1 MAFPNS
7 KPPIDP
13 LQARLERLRFLQDN
27 GVSPLWDINAA
38 MAQAKGF
45 ALPGLQQQGFANLAL
60 RRAVRKTQSSP
71 PVPPPDRALF
81 IGDALHTGRPCRLDS
96 EEMGSV
102 VLLGKPGSGK
112 NVAARV
118 MAHGLLQLP
127 QGYRFEVLAQKGDE
141 PAETMLFGDGL
152 YVPLP
157 MEPVNDWAPIGPEP
171 EAFWM
176 AVAEA
181 IAIPKG
187 LLEQTWP
194 EISKIV
200 AACWRSAAN
209 ASWAAIVR
217 ALKWKSEQPGGRE
230 KHATASAAL
239 ATYAASL
246 GPKAYLEV
254 GVDLR
259 PRYGYQVL
267 GVIGA
272 DSITMEVALGLRLVR
287 EQFEARVRGHSR
299 KARLFLFIPEGHLVL
314 GPETEFASR
323 GVVSYVTRFL
333 TMADSMGVKP
343 ILAAQ
348 SASRLTSS
356 VLNACSTKFVFRQ
369 ESPKEA
375 EQAAGLVGCGKE
387 AIPLLLSLPRGVAI
401 VRSPGWEHA
410 ELIQVHHIPLEHPLR
425 EQEVLARFQ
434 ADYDAIRHRCIY
446 TPHFAPE
453 EALDW
458 RSLTRPV
465 PPAGAQRPAAA
476 SPTPPTALLH
486 DHLALL
492 HEVAQ
497 HPLDGLAAHYARLGF
512 GRERGNKILG
522 ELKAAGCIVVKPA
535 QAAAKAGGRPPLIA
549 SLSALGWQ
557 MVKSGSVGFANPTH
571 SPA

>member
-1 MAFPNS
+1 
-7 KPPIDP
+7 
-13 LQARLERLRFLQDN
+13 
-27 GVSPLWDINAA
+27 
-38 MAQAKGF
+38 
-45 ALPGLQQQGFANLAL
+45 
-60 RRAVRKTQSSP
+60 
-71 PVPPPDRALF
+71 
-81 IGDALHTGRPCRLDS
+81 
-96 EEMGSV
+96 
-102 VLLGKPGSGK
+102 
-112 NVAARV
+112 
-118 MAHGLLQLP
+118 
-127 QGYRFEVLAQKGDE
+127 
-141 PAETMLFGDGL
+141 
-152 YVPLP
+152 
-157 MEPVNDWAPIGPEP
+157 
-171 EAFWM
+171 
-176 AVAEA
+176 
-181 IAIPKG
+181 
-187 LLEQTWP
+187 
-194 EISKIV
+194 
-200 AACWRSAAN
+200 
-209 ASWAAIVR
+209 
-217 ALKWKSEQPGGRE
+217 
-230 KHATASAAL
+230 
-239 ATYAASL
+239 
-246 GPKAYLEV
+246 
-254 GVDLR
+254 
-259 PRYGYQVL
+259 
-267 GVIGA
+267 
-272 DSITMEVALGLRLVR
+272 
-287 EQFEARVRGHSR
+287 
-299 KARLFLFIPEGHLVL
+299 
-314 GPETEFASR
+314 
-323 GVVSYVTRFL
+323 
-333 TMADSMGVKP
+333 MADSMGVKP